1 MIIVDHVHTVSLFKP
16 EAREIVFSLAA
27 YQKKVRK
34 NIDVII
40 PHAGKLNK
48 IILRKYF
55 DSLSDWD
62 GYKKDMVLAIRTIP
76 EAKKIRENLQNNPEL
91 FPSPVQRNIWEKL
104 SD

>member
-40 PHAGKLNK
+40 PHAGNLNK

-55 DSLSDWD
+55 DSLSEWD
-62 GYKKDMVLAIRTIP
+62 GYKKDMVLINIYSLIIG
-76 EAKKIRENLQNNPEL
+76 EFGVLVLGLSLQLSRNPHH
-91 FPSPVQRNIWEKL
+91 RDYKYHYA
-104 SD
+104 